1 MTDAKSYK
9 ETIDLP
15 QTTFSMRANA
25 VQREP
30 ELQRFWGEQKIY
42 ERLSQEN
49 PGELLLSFITV
60 AAFDIAESLD
70 GIEEMDGYLFI
81 DQEPGA

>member
-1 MTDAKSYK
+1 MIRNTKPAIDYAKFMAR
-9 ETIDLP
+9 EAW
-15 QTTFSMRANA
+15 TFA
-25 VQREP
+25 
-30 ELQRFWGEQKIY
+30 K
-42 ERLSQEN
+42 EN
-49 PGELLLSFITV
+49 PGELLLACITA

>member
-1 MTDAKSYK
+1 MIRNTKPAIDYAKFIAR
-9 ETIDLP
+9 EAW
-15 QTTFSMRANA
+15 TFA
-25 VQREP
+25 
-30 ELQRFWGEQKIY
+30 K
-42 ERLSQEN
+42 EN